1 MSESSDSLAAEKQ
14 VQFLTIL
21 INFTVFSILYL
32 RIFTVASNHRISMNR
47 FDTTCPTQLYKI
59 MSINCVNC
67 TYKTKDK
74 HQKIGYSVIKS
85 KYFSFSFLIFI
96 QGTDITQKVVTGYM
110 VSFTE
115 VIFPPPKCFFY
126 MNKANNSLTLFELE
140 FTILEM
146 CKICS
151 VLLVL
156 YYPYL
161 GQIVH
166 PMLNGHA
173 WLRKIIKT
181 FSLVKNK
188 QKNIRSAS
196 FQTNR

>member
-74 HQKIGYSVIKS
+74 HQKIGY
-85 KYFSFSFLIFI
+85 
-96 QGTDITQKVVTGYM
+96 
-110 VSFTE
+110 
-115 VIFPPPKCFFY
+115 
-126 MNKANNSLTLFELE
+126 
-140 FTILEM
+140 
-146 CKICS
+146 
-151 VLLVL
+151 
-156 YYPYL
+156 
-161 GQIVH
+161 
-166 PMLNGHA
+166 
-173 WLRKIIKT
+173 
-181 FSLVKNK
+181 
-188 QKNIRSAS
+188 
-196 FQTNR
+196 